1 MENNMTDVKQFVF
14 ELKKINFSIY
24 PSMSD
29 QEMGMLKEEI
39 TRLIDKYNLV
49 IQDYEDW
56 GDREALR
63 YMD

>member
-14 ELKKINFSIY
+14 ELNKINFSIY
-24 PSMSD
+24 PGMSD
-29 QEMGMLKEEI
+29 QERDMLKEEI
-39 TRLIDKYNLV
+39 ARLIDKYNLV

-63 YMD
+63 FVG

>member
-1 MENNMTDVKQFVF
+1 MNEVKQFVF
-14 ELKKINFSIY
+14 ELNKINFSIY
-24 PSMSD
+24 PSTSD

-39 TRLIDKYNLV
+39 ARLIDKYNLV

>member
-1 MENNMTDVKQFVF
+1 MNEVKQFVF
-14 ELKKINFSIY
+14 ELNMINFSIY

-39 TRLIDKYNLV
+39 ARLIDKYNLV

>member
-1 MENNMTDVKQFVF
+1 MNEVKQFVF
-14 ELKKINFSIY
+14 ELNKINFSIY

-29 QEMGMLKEEI
+29 QEMSMLKEEI